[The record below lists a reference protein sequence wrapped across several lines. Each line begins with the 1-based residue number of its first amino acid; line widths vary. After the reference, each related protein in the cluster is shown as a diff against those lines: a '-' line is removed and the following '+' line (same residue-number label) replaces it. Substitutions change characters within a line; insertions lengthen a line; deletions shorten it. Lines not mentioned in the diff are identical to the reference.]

1 MNRDKDFSRPLKIL
15 LRLSEG
21 QATRDQLAREFE
33 CHERT
38 ITRNIDTLRY
48 AGFEIEE
55 DYNQERRIFYFIDDD
70 SILAKVF
77 NLNPA
82 EMLAL
87 LAAQRSISGFAHTFL
102 SDAFDSLMER
112 IWKHLPQP
120 TKEWF
125 VSLKGHVMFQG
136 SQLSLPAKST
146 KILNLILDA
155 INRKMMLEVHY
166 MDKEGSLTE
175 RKISPIQLLQTT
187 KRIYIVSYCHLR
199 EDIRNFALDRI
210 IDADLTGKSSNIPSD
225 FNLNAYISGAFMA
238 YATGPTQL
246 VKIKLWG
253 NALELARCNTYHP
266 SQKLVEDNA
275 TGCGILTVEVAGL
288 EEVMQMVIG
297 FCHEAEVLEPD
308 ELRALIKNRLKMM
321 FSIYS
326 LS

>member
-1 MNRDKDFSRPLKIL
+1 VNRDKDFSRPLKIL

-48 AGFEIEE
+48 AGFEVEE
-55 DYNQERRIFYFIDDD
+55 DYNHERRIFYYIDDD
-70 SILAKVF
+70 SVLSKVF

-102 SDAFDSLMER
+102 ADAFDSLMER
-112 IWKHLPQP
+112 IWQHLPQP
-120 TKEWF
+120 TKEWYA
-125 VSLKGHVMFQG
+125 SLKGHVMFQG

-146 KILNLILDA
+146 KILNLILEA

-166 MDKEGSLTE
+166 MDREGLLTE
-175 RKISPIQLLQTT
+175 RNISPIQLLQTS

-210 IDADLTGKSSNIPSD
+210 TDADLTGKSSNIPSD
-225 FNLNAYISGAFMA
+225 FNINAYISGAFMA
-238 YATGPTQL
+238 YATGPPQK

-253 NALELARCNTYHP
+253 NALELARCNIYHP
-266 SQKLVEDNA
+266 SQKLVEDKTN
-275 TGCGILTVEVAGL
+275 GHGILTVEVAGL
-288 EEVMQMVIG
+288 EEVLRMVIG

-308 ELRALIKNRLKMM
+308 ELRELVKSRLFKMTAVY
-321 FSIYS
+321 SIN
-326 LS
+326 